1 MYSLETIYATLG
13 SPQLPDMIER
23 IAYNALPAQ
32 VRPSISI
39 PDANCPFYVQNTP
52 DWWGHQYLQAIN
64 QIAAKDLGSTVPWPG
79 PDNGY
84 SQVYGLEPNY
94 PCCTTNHQQG

>member
-1 MYSLETIYATLG
+1 MG
-13 SPQLPDMIER
+13 
-23 IAYNALPAQ
+23 
-32 VRPSISI
+32 
-39 PDANCPFYVQNTP
+39 QNTP

-64 QIAAKDLGSTVPWPG
+64 QIAAKDLGGTVPWPG

-94 PCCTTNHQQG
+94 PCCTTNHQQGSDSWLFLCMHVLIGS